1 MKADRSRRE
10 TNVIKKPTAA
20 AAALALVLTA
30 GTMAQAPQEKGGGDE
45 TGQYEVVLGWPQNY
59 CGAGHVIGS
68 TAGVWAESPDRV
80 FIFSRGCLP
89 ELKPAGGRGGGG
101 GGGGG
106 EFIPERN
113 ASGYDMSQK
122 DPSRHPRWDHIVN
135 IVDRDGKLV
144 ESWEQ
149 HNKLFVRPHRVL
161 VNPYDPDRHIWLVD
175 DGAHAIYKFT
185 RDGKKLVM
193 TVGTPMQPGN
203 DQTHFA
209 RPTDI
214 AWLPDGT
221 FFVSDGYVNTRV
233 VKFTKE
239 GKFVMTWGQAGTP
252 PNEKRPSYMNTVH
265 AIAIDKNRRIYIS
278 DRANSRVQVFDENGK
293 FLDVW
298 PNVRRPYSFLLT
310 EDQHLWVADGIT
322 QKFTKFDLTGKL
334 LYSWG
339 TFGAFPGGFWGVHQ
353 FHTDREGN
361 LYTADVHVGRPQKF
375 RPKKGANPANII
387 GRYFPQPS
395 TN

>member
-1 MKADRSRRE
+1 
-10 TNVIKKPTAA
+10 VKKNALVAVAT
-20 AAALALVLTA
+20 LALLTVS
-30 GTMAQAPQEKGGGDE
+30 GLAQAPQEKGGGDE
-45 TGQYEVVLGWPQNY
+45 TGPYEVVAGWPQNY

-68 TAGVWAESPDRV
+68 TAGIWAESPDRV
-80 FIFSRGCLP
+80 IIFSRGCLP
-89 ELKPAGGRGGGG
+89 EQKDDRGPANS
-101 GGGGG
+101 
-106 EFIPERN
+106 FIPQRN
-113 ASGYDMSQK
+113 ASGYDLSQK
-122 DPSRHPRWDHIVN
+122 DPARHPRWDHIVN
-135 IVDRDGKLV
+135 IVDRNGKLV

-161 VNPYDPDRHIWLVD
+161 VSPYDPDRHIWLVD

-203 DQTHFA
+203 DSTHFA

-233 VKFTKE
+233 VKFDSN
-239 GKFVMTWGQAGTP
+239 GKFLLTWGQAGTP
-252 PNEKRPSYMNTVH
+252 PNEKRPNYMNTVH
-265 AIAIDKNRRIYIS
+265 AIAVDKNRRLYVA
-278 DRANSRVQVFDENGK
+278 DRANSRMQLFDENGK
-293 FLDVW
+293 FLEIW
-298 PNVRRPYSFLLT
+298 PNVRRPYSIMLT
-310 EDQHLWVADGIT
+310 EDQHLWIADGTT

-353 FHTDREGN
+353 FHTDSEGN

-375 RPKKGANPANII
+375 RPRKGANPANLV
-387 GRYFPQPS
+387 GRYMRGTATA